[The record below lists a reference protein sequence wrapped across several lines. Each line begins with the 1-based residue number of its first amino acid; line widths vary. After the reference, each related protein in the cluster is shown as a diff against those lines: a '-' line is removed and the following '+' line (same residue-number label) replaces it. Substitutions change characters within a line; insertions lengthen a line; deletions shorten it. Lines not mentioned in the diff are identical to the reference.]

1 MNYKEILSSIKKNK
15 LHPIYFLVGDESY
28 YIDKISDK
36 FSKNILSVEQQAF
49 NLVTLYGKDVST
61 DQIIMESKQFPIGAE
76 YRIVIVKE
84 GQHIKDIDK
93 LQSYIENPQKSTV
106 LVISYKNKS
115 IDKRKKFGR
124 ELANKCIIFESKKL
138 YDDKIP
144 SWILSYISEQGYS
157 IANDAIAILTEYLG
171 SDLSKIANEL
181 EKLML
186 VVKREEQITTKT
198 IEQHIGISKDYN
210 IFELQ
215 NALGN
220 KNIKKANQIINYF
233 SANTKNYHIVPV
245 LSSLFSFFQKVMIYH
260 FLKDKSLN
268 SVANKL
274 KINPFFVSQYQIAA
288 KNYNKKKLFFI
299 FKNLKEYD
307 LRSKGINN
315 KSTDQRGLLKE
326 LIFKILH
333 E

>member
-1 MNYKEILSSIKKNK
+1 MPAPQRK
-15 LHPIYFLVGDESY
+15 P
-28 YIDKISDK
+28 
-36 FSKNILSVEQQAF
+36 
-49 NLVTLYGKDVST
+49 
-61 DQIIMESKQFPIGAE
+61 KQM
-76 YRIVIVKE
+76 V
-84 GQHIKDIDK
+84 
-93 LQSYIENPQKSTV
+93 
-106 LVISYKNKS
+106 
-115 IDKRKKFGR
+115 
-124 ELANKCIIFESKKL
+124 
-138 YDDKIP
+138 
-144 SWILSYISEQGYS
+144 S

-186 VVKREEQITTKT
+186 VVKKEEQITTKT

-215 NALGN
+215 NALSN
-220 KNIKKANQIINYF
+220 KNVKKSNQIINYF
-233 SANTKNYHIVPV
+233 SANTKNHHIVPV

-260 FLKDKSLN
+260 FLKDKSLK
-268 SVANKL
+268 SVANNL
-274 KINPFFVSQYQIAA
+274 KINPFFVSQYQTAA
-288 KNYNKKKLFFI
+288 RNFNKKQLFFI

-333 E
+333 A